1 MMEWLAVFVGGGLGS
16 LARLGLGK
24 WLGTAASGFPLAT
37 FFTNIIACLILG
49 FVAGF
54 VSNKFQIH
62 PVLRMGITAGFCG
75 GFSTFSTF
83 SLESVGL
90 WESGKLA
97 LMVVYVVASVAVCFL
112 GIGIGQWLGRQ
123 FS

>member
-1 MMEWLAVFVGGGLGS
+1 MEWLAVFLGGGMGS
-16 LARLGLGK
+16 LARLGMGK
-24 WLGTAASGFPLAT
+24 WLGTTAAGFPLAT
-37 FFTNIIACLILG
+37 FLTNIVACLILG

-62 PVLRMGITAGFCG
+62 PVLRIGITAGFCG

-90 WESGKLA
+90 WES
-97 LMVVYVVASVAVCFL
+97 
-112 GIGIGQWLGRQ
+112 
-123 FS
+123 